1 MRRQTFPMLRSML
14 PAVIALAALLGGVL
28 AAAALFR
35 QPTMDFETGVLLPE
49 PRPLPALAL
58 VDESAAPTMLN
69 AAREEWTLV
78 FPGFT
83 YCPDICPTTLAQ
95 LAGLPPRVEGLKV
108 RLLTVDPARD
118 DPARLKAYVEHF
130 HPRLGAW
137 VASDDTLPEV
147 ARALSIAYVRV
158 PQGEDGEYTMDHST
172 ALTLISPEGRIR
184 AFFTPPFDIEGMA
197 ADISRLM
204 AQG

>member
-1 MRRQTFPMLRSML
+1 MLRSLL

-35 QPTMDFETGVLLPE
+35 PSAPAFETGVLLPE
-49 PRPLPALAL
+49 PRPLPALPL
-58 VDESAAPTMLN
+58 LDESAAPTLLN
-69 AAREEWTLV
+69 AARDEWTLV

-108 RLLTVDPARD
+108 RLLTIDPARD
-118 DPARLKAYVEHF
+118 DPARLKAYVQHF
-130 HPRLGAW
+130 DPRLGAW
-137 VASDDTLPEV
+137 VAGDDALPEV

-158 PQGEDGEYTMDHST
+158 PQGEDGDYTMDHST
-172 ALTLISPEGRIR
+172 ALTLIGPEGRIR

-197 ADISRLM
+197 ADIGRLI
-204 AQG
+204 AKG